1 MRRPLVSL
9 ALLAFASVLPAMPA
23 HAQTRVFVGAQGS
36 DANPCT
42 FALPCRT
49 FQHAHDT
56 VVAGGEIN
64 VLDPAGYG
72 AVTITKAISIQGHKF
87 ASVSPAASADAITI
101 NAGPN
106 DRVNLGGLVIEGFGT
121 GAAGVVFNTGA
132 SLNIHDSTIRNFH
145 FDGIVFQPTTSSQ
158 LNVSQTLITDLGD
171 VATAIIVSPPSGSPA
186 ITAALDHVTLKVGL
200 VGLNVDNEFTG
211 SMNVAIADSV
221 ISKFADGIDVFSSS
235 GATNVVVRD
244 CTVINDGTGITST
257 GPTTFVR
264 VTRSTITANGIGL
277 KTTSSGSLI
286 SFGDNSLDGNTT
298 DGAPTSTIGYH

>member
-171 VATAIIVSPPSGSPA
+171 LATAIIVSPPSGSPA